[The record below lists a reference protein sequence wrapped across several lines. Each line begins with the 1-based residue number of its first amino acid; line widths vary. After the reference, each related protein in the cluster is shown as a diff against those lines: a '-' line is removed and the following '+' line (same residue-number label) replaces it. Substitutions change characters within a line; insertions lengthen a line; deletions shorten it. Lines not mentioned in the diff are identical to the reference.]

1 MNVLCVKPDLSKWRT
16 FLLIL
21 LFQVNQMD
29 AQDIK
34 SIQAEAIIDSVFAQ
48 YASLSKYQD
57 SVSIR
62 FEKNA
67 EDDLIQKSYS
77 QLYIRPTYFEV
88 FGNRRVVNSSQ
99 EINTGFYHNEAEGS
113 SLAWVK
119 RGVFPMEFKPC
130 SFNSGIAR
138 TVGSFGTSA
147 NLIPR
152 LLFPG
157 EVDGSDKLTNYK
169 SAERL
174 ADEVIRDEDCF
185 VLRLIF
191 EDKLI
196 PKMSSEKIRSNI
208 TYWIR
213 KKDFYILKYQLSIE
227 ASQMDQIEIADI
239 FPFPTNKEIQVL
251 RKFEE
256 F

>member
-1 MNVLCVKPDLSKWRT
+1 MNFLCVKSHFTKWRI
-16 FLLIL
+16 FLLISL
-21 LFQVNQMD
+21 LSVNQMI
-29 AQDIK
+29 AQDSKPIE
-34 SIQAEAIIDSVFAQ
+34 AEVVIDSILFQ
-48 YASLSKYQD
+48 YANLPTYQD
-57 SVSIR
+57 SVRIR
-62 FEKNA
+62 FEKN
-67 EDDLIQKSYS
+67 EEVDLIWKSYS
-77 QLYIRPTYFEV
+77 QLFIRPTYFEV
-88 FGNRRVVNSSQ
+88 FGKRRVVDSSQ

-119 RGVFPMEFKPC
+119 RGVFPMEFQPC
-130 SFNSGIAR
+130 SLNSGIAR

-152 LLFPG
+152 LLLPG
-157 EVDGSDKLTNYK
+157 EVDGSDKLMNYK

-196 PKMSSEKIRSNI
+196 PKMSSGKIRSNI
-208 TYWIR
+208 IYWVR
-213 KKDFYILKYQLSIE
+213 KKDYYILKYQLSIE
-227 ASQMDQIEIADI
+227 ASKINQIEIADF
-239 FPFPTNKEIQVL
+239 FPFPTNNEIQVL

-256 F
+256 Y